1 MARNLDPK
9 CKQCRRL
16 SEKLFLKGERCFTPK
31 CAMIK
36 RNYPPGMHGPK
47 GSKRVSQFG
56 QQLMEKQKTIKS
68 YRLLETAFSNYF
80 AKAKQMKGDTGENL
94 IRLLELRLDNVIYKL
109 GLASSRD
116 AARQIISHG
125 EVLVNNKKV
134 DIPSFQVKANDQIS
148 IKDSFLQRKNFQE
161 TLKKIN
167 TNNLPAWL
175 AFTDEKNAQ
184 AKILALPT
192 SVDVK
197 QGINASMIV
206 EYYSR

>member
-16 SEKLFLKGERCFTPK
+16 GEKLFLKGERCFTPK
-31 CAMIK
+31 CAMVK

-47 GSKRVSQFG
+47 GSSRISPFG
-56 QQLMEKQKTIKS
+56 QQLKEKQKAIKS
-68 YRLLETAFSNYF
+68 YRLLEKAFGNYF
-80 AKAKQMKGDTGENL
+80 RKAKQMKGDTGENL
-94 IRLLELRLDNVIYKL
+94 VRLLEIRLDNVLYTL

-116 AARQIISHG
+116 AARQIINHG
-125 EVLVNNKKV
+125 HVLVNNKKV
-134 DIPSFQVKANDQIS
+134 DIPSFQVKVNDLLGIRPSYLAN
-148 IKDSFLQRKNFQE
+148 KNFEE

-167 TNNLPAWL
+167 KKNIPTWL
-175 AFTDEKNAQ
+175 ALIDEKNVQ
-184 AKILALPT
+184 AKVLSLPT
-192 SVDVK
+192 SADIK